1 MTVGAP
7 NHVLFDRQGRALAAL
22 EAKSTSVNL
31 SAVETRGRRSAD
43 QLGVPF
49 IFLSNGEEVW
59 FSGKGHDA
67 SFRRVETVFAPGR
80 SGSPQGRSHGRRAFS
95 GGVRMNAPASADT
108 VPDYQSLML
117 PVPRAAAA
125 GEQRIGAVV
134 QRPGEELGLS
144 EATRAAVLASGRQ
157 TIFANRVHWAKTYL
171 AKAGLVEATKRG
183 HFRLTQR
190 GVDVLAAGPKRIDN
204 RFLSR
209 FEEFRQFSDR
219 SAQST
224 DDEVVPEPADA
235 AEQTPDEIMRA
246 AHRRIEAALAEDL
259 LDRVRAAP
267 PDFFERLIV
276 NLLLAMGY
284 GGSAADAGRA
294 LGRSGDD
301 GVIDQD
307 ALGLDRVY
315 IQARRCAAGNSVRP
329 GAIRDVFGSL
339 DRHKAA
345 KGLFVTTSTFTASA
359 RETADCLS
367 KRIVLIDGEQ
377 LTRLMIRHNVGCRIE
392 EVLHVKKV
400 DENFFE

>member
-1 MTVGAP
+1 
-7 NHVLFDRQGRALAAL
+7 
-22 EAKSTSVNL
+22 
-31 SAVETRGRRSAD
+31 
-43 QLGVPF
+43 
-49 IFLSNGEEVW
+49 
-59 FSGKGHDA
+59 
-67 SFRRVETVFAPGR
+67 
-80 SGSPQGRSHGRRAFS
+80 
-95 GGVRMNAPASADT
+95 MNAPVPADT

-117 PVPRAAAA
+117 PVLRAAAG

-134 QRPGEELGLS
+134 QRLGEELGLS
-144 EATRAAVLASGRQ
+144 EAARAALLASGRQ

-190 GVDVLAAGPKRIDN
+190 GADVLAASPERIDN

-209 FEEFRQFSDR
+209 FEEFRQFTDR
-219 SAQST
+219 SAQPT

-284 GGSAADAGRA
+284 GGSAAEAGRA
-294 LGRSGDD
+294 LGRSGDDGVD

-315 IQARRCAAGNSVRP
+315 IQAKRYAAGNSVGP
-329 GAIRDVFGSL
+329 GAIRDFFGSL

-359 RETADCLS
+359 RETADYLS

-400 DENFFE
+400 DEDFFE

>member
-1 MTVGAP
+1 
-7 NHVLFDRQGRALAAL
+7 
-22 EAKSTSVNL
+22 
-31 SAVETRGRRSAD
+31 
-43 QLGVPF
+43 
-49 IFLSNGEEVW
+49 
-59 FSGKGHDA
+59 
-67 SFRRVETVFAPGR
+67 
-80 SGSPQGRSHGRRAFS
+80 
-95 GGVRMNAPASADT
+95 MNAPVLADT

-117 PVPRAAAA
+117 PVLRAAAA
-125 GEQRIGAVV
+125 GERRIGAVV
-134 QRPGEELGLS
+134 QGLAEELGLS
-144 EATRAAVLASGRQ
+144 EAARAALLASGRQ

-190 GVDVLAAGPKRIDN
+190 GADVLAASPERIDN

-219 SAQST
+219 SAQPT

-301 GVIDQD
+301 GVDGVIDQD

-315 IQARRCAAGNSVRP
+315 IQAKRYAAGNSVGP
-329 GAIRDVFGSL
+329 SAIRDFFGSL

-345 KGLFVTTSTFTASA
+345 KGLFVTTSGFTSSA
-359 RETADCLS
+359 RETADYLS

-400 DENFFE
+400 DEDFFE

>member
-1 MTVGAP
+1 
-7 NHVLFDRQGRALAAL
+7 
-22 EAKSTSVNL
+22 
-31 SAVETRGRRSAD
+31 
-43 QLGVPF
+43 
-49 IFLSNGEEVW
+49 
-59 FSGKGHDA
+59 
-67 SFRRVETVFAPGR
+67 
-80 SGSPQGRSHGRRAFS
+80 
-95 GGVRMNAPASADT
+95 MNATVPADT

-117 PVPRAAAA
+117 PVLRAAAA

-134 QRPGEELGLS
+134 QRLGEELGLS
-144 EATRAAVLASGRQ
+144 EAARAALLASGRQ

-171 AKAGLVEATKRG
+171 AKAGLVEGTKRG

-190 GVDVLAAGPKRIDN
+190 GADVLAATPERIDN

-224 DDEVVPEPADA
+224 DDEVVAEPADA

-246 AHRRIEAALAEDL
+246 AHRRIEAALAEEL

-301 GVIDQD
+301 GVDGVIDQD

-315 IQARRCAAGNSVRP
+315 IQAKRYAAGNSVGP
-329 GAIRDVFGSL
+329 GAIRDFFGSL

-345 KGLFVTTSTFTASA
+345 KGLFVTTSGFTSSA
-359 RETADCLS
+359 RETADYLS

-377 LTRLMIRHNVGCRIE
+377 LTRLMIRHSVGCRIE

-400 DENFFE
+400 DEDFFE

>member
-1 MTVGAP
+1 
-7 NHVLFDRQGRALAAL
+7 
-22 EAKSTSVNL
+22 
-31 SAVETRGRRSAD
+31 
-43 QLGVPF
+43 
-49 IFLSNGEEVW
+49 
-59 FSGKGHDA
+59 
-67 SFRRVETVFAPGR
+67 
-80 SGSPQGRSHGRRAFS
+80 
-95 GGVRMNAPASADT
+95 MNAPVPADT

-117 PVPRAAAA
+117 PVLRAAAA
-125 GEQRIGAVV
+125 GERRIGAVV
-134 QRPGEELGLS
+134 QSLAEELGLS
-144 EATRAAVLASGRQ
+144 EAARAALLASGRQ

-171 AKAGLVEATKRG
+171 AKAGLVEATRRG

-190 GVDVLAAGPKRIDN
+190 GADVIAANPERIDN

-301 GVIDQD
+301 GVDGVIDQD

-315 IQARRCAAGNSVRP
+315 IQAKRYAAGNSVGP
-329 GAIRDVFGSL
+329 GAIRDFFGSL

-345 KGLFVTTSTFTASA
+345 KGLFVTTSGFTSSA
-359 RETADCLS
+359 RETADYLS

-400 DENFFE
+400 DEDFFE